1 MLDRCARARIAV
13 RSDPATDPDG
23 GWVHPK
29 ELHGLLP
36 GVPHTG
42 RIRVVRTRG
51 IGANCMKRRS
61 LALMMI
67 AAPLAVRAQP
77 AEWQTIVGRDLRF
90 RLEMPAPATETKAG
104 EKEKG
109 HVSERI
115 SWASKRDGE
124 MFDFDYVDYQP
135 GWFSERD
142 SKQMARDLGRGEAEK
157 AFPRAKFK
165 YVRDEPVALQ
175 GWDGYALDIED
186 AQGAVVMMR
195 TYIVKDRLFRLL
207 VTAKNNEQ
215 SKAAAQR
222 FLDSLRLAETR
233 PT

>member
-1 MLDRCARARIAV
+1 
-13 RSDPATDPDG
+13 
-23 GWVHPK
+23 
-29 ELHGLLP
+29 
-36 GVPHTG
+36 
-42 RIRVVRTRG
+42 
-51 IGANCMKRRS
+51 MKRRS

-67 AAPLAVRAQP
+67 AAPLAVHAQP

-90 RLEMPAPATETKAG
+90 RLEMPVPAAETKAG

-165 YVRDEPVALQ
+165 YVRDEPVTLQ

-186 AQGAVVMMR
+186 SQGAIVMMR

-207 VTAKNNEQ
+207 VTAKNSEP

-222 FLDSLRLAETR
+222 FIDSLRLAETR
-233 PT
+233 PS